1 MGRPKKPVSIVKT
14 FLAPRVLSLPEL
26 CHRLRCSRATVLR
39 RLKDHSYYS
48 SYNCSGRFFTI
59 KEVVHFDSHGLWFC
73 KGARFSR
80 HGTLKDTVVH
90 FVKSSERGLT
100 HDELATQLGIR
111 AHNTL
116 LELVTQSRIQRV
128 KLGPTFVYCSRK
140 PSIHRQQVRKRKVFL
155 RMRERPHPT
164 SAQKIATLL
173 ELIKDPRAELQDI
186 VIRCK
191 RGGVGI
197 SRDVVDAIFEK
208 YDLEK
213 KRAL

>member
-1 MGRPKKPVSIVKT
+1 MVRPKKPVSIVKT
-14 FLAPRVLSLPEL
+14 FLAPRILTLAEL
-26 CHRLRCSRATVLR
+26 CRRLRCSRSTVLR
-39 RLKDHSYYS
+39 RLKEHSYYS

-59 KEVVHFDSHGLWFC
+59 EEVVHFDSHGLWFC

-80 HGTLKDTVVH
+80 HGTLKDTVARSVQ
-90 FVKSSERGLT
+90 SSEHGLT
-100 HDELATQLGIR
+100 HDELATQLGVR
-111 AHNTL
+111 VHNTL
-116 LELVTQSRIQRV
+116 LELVTQSRIRRER
-128 KLGPTFVYCSRK
+128 LGPTYVYCSSK
-140 PSIHRQQVRKRKVFL
+140 PSIHKQQARKRKVFL

-164 SAQKIATLL
+164 SAQKIATML
-173 ELIKDPRAELQDI
+173 ELIKDPRAERQEI

-191 RGGVGI
+191 RGGVDI

>member
-1 MGRPKKPVSIVKT
+1 MGRPRKPVSIVKT
-14 FLAPRVLSLPEL
+14 FLAPRILTLLEL

-39 RLKDHSYYS
+39 RLKEHSYYS
-48 SYNCSGRFFTI
+48 SYNYSGRFFTI
-59 KEVVHFDSHGLWFC
+59 EEVVHFDSHGLWFY

-80 HGTLKDTVVH
+80 HGSLKDTVAY
-90 FVKSSERGLT
+90 FVQSSERGLT
-100 HDELATQLGIR
+100 HDELATQLGVR

-116 LELVTQSRIQRV
+116 LELVTQSRIRRES
-128 KLGPTFVYCSRK
+128 LGPTYVYCSSK

-155 RMRERPHPT
+155 SMHERPHPT

-173 ELIKDPRAELQDI
+173 ELIKDPRAERQEI

-197 SRDVVDAIFEK
+197 SLDVVDAIFEK
-208 YDLEK
+208 YDLKK
-213 KRAL
+213 KRVL